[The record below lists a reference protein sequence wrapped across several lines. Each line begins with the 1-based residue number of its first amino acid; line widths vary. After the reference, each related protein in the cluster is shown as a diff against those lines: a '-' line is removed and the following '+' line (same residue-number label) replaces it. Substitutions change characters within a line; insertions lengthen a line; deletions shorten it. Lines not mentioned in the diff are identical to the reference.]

1 MLVETKYPASNHKT
15 RTEIK
20 INIVDVNDNA
30 PEILQQPINIF
41 IPRNGK
47 IGTVVKQVYILY
59 RSKLQFFFLVD
70 QIIKYLT
77 TFFPYF
83 VLYLLYNYI
92 YRSKQLTKIRV

>member
-1 MLVETKYPASNHKT
+1 MVETKYPASNHKT

-47 IGTVVKQVYILY
+47 IGTAVKQVYTFIANIRKVCLFTLASIY
-59 RSKLQFFFLVD
+59 YGDHHKIEMFFA
-70 QIIKYLT
+70 ISNKH
-77 TFFPYF
+77 
-83 VLYLLYNYI
+83 
-92 YRSKQLTKIRV
+92 